1 MSSRM
6 RPLVPELR
14 LGERDRAIV
23 DRLQDG
29 IAICERP
36 FLEVAGDLG
45 MSEEALIARLRCLLE
60 AGVLTRFGPMY
71 NIERAGGA
79 FALAGMRVPA
89 EEVERVAE
97 TINAYPEVAHNYQRE
112 HRFNLWFVLAVAEPE
127 AIAAVASRIE
137 SETGHR
143 VYLMP
148 KEREYF
154 LDLRLSA

>member
-1 MSSRM
+1 M
-6 RPLVPELR
+6 PDLPYN
-14 LGERDRAIV
+14 ERDRAIV
-23 DRLQDG
+23 NRLQDG

-36 FLEVAGDLG
+36 FLEVACDLG
-45 MSEEALIARLRCLLE
+45 MSEEELIGRLQRLLE

-79 FALAGMRVPA
+79 FALAAMRVPP

-97 TINAYPEVAHNYQRE
+97 TINAYPEVAHNYLRE
-112 HRFNLWFVLAVAEPE
+112 HPFNLWFVLAVAAPD
-127 AIAAVASRIE
+127 AIDESVSRMQR
-137 SETGHR
+137 ETGYR